1 MVLFKKTKKLELK
14 MDEFLDTISASGII
28 FQEGVKQYLNGK
40 LEIFEKQTKAIREL
54 ESRADRLRHAIEQQ
68 LYTETLIPES
78 RGDVLALLETAD
90 DVINQVKGTLL
101 EFSVEMPSIPK
112 KFHEDLLNLTGHV
125 VIAVDEM
132 TKAIRAFL
140 KDPKAVRNYTHKVYH
155 YEREADRAA
164 ERLKRSIFS
173 DEQLRLSEKIHL
185 RYFALHIDT
194 IADRSEDVADRL
206 GIYTIKRTI

>member
-28 FQEGVKQYLNGK
+28 FQEGVKQYLNKK
-40 LEIFEKQTKAIREL
+40 LEQFEKHVTEIREL

-78 RGDVLALLETAD
+78 RGDVLALLETTD
-90 DVINQVKGTLL
+90 NVINQVKGTLL
-101 EFSVEMPSIPK
+101 EFSVEMPNIPEI
-112 KFHEDLLNLTGHV
+112 FHEELLNLTGHV
-125 VIAVDEM
+125 VMAVDEM
-132 TKAIRAFL
+132 RAFL
-140 KDPKAVRNYTHKVYH
+140 NDPKAVRNYTHKVYH
-155 YEREADRAA
+155 YDREADRAA

-173 DEQLRLSEKIHL
+173 NNQLRLSEKIHL

>member
-90 DVINQVKGTLL
+90 DVINQGKGTLL
-101 EFSVEMPSIPK
+101 EFSEIPIRKWDSIP
-112 KFHEDLLNLTGHV
+112 V
-125 VIAVDEM
+125 
-132 TKAIRAFL
+132 
-140 KDPKAVRNYTHKVYH
+140 P
-155 YEREADRAA
+155 ADT
-164 ERLKRSIFS
+164 L
-173 DEQLRLSEKIHL
+173 
-185 RYFALHIDT
+185 
-194 IADRSEDVADRL
+194 
-206 GIYTIKRTI
+206 